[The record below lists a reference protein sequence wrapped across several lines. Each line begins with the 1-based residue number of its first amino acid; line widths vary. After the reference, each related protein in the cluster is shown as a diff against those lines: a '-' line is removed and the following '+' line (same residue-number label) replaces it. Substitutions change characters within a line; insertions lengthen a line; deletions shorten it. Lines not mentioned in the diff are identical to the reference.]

1 MNEPEYEKAIEL
13 QEEAN
18 KKKVS
23 MINMKFAMSNN
34 SVTVGDIVEDRRGK
48 LRVER
53 IAFTGPSILYGSL
66 PCCIYHGPRLT
77 KKGEARK
84 DGVCL
89 PVYQVNLINPTNRI
103 LK

>member
-18 KKKVS
+18 RKKVS
-23 MINMKFAMSNN
+23 MINRTFAMSNN
-34 SVTVGDIVEDRRGK
+34 SVTVGDIVEDRREK
-48 LRVER
+48 LRVVS
-53 IAFTGPSILYGSL
+53 ITFTGPSIYGPL

-84 DGVCL
+84 DGDRFH
-89 PVYQVNLINPTNRI
+89 VYQVNLINPTNRT
-103 LK
+103 